1 MKLQMTAGLHE
12 GNKET
17 KLNRK
22 KENLPQNRA
31 ESSDEADDDTDIE
44 RGKERLDA
52 NGKETY
58 YQLDINQFLDSLEV
72 FLRL

>member
-1 MKLQMTAGLHE
+1 MKGI
-12 GNKET
+12 KKT

-22 KENLPQNRA
+22 KEKLLQNRA
-31 ESSDEADDDTDIE
+31 ESSDEAVDDTDIE
-44 RGKERLDA
+44 TGKESLDA
-52 NGKETY
+52 NGKESY